1 MRTAFATVALLLAL
15 VGQLSS
21 LAHLWVVQHEVCK
34 EHGQLVDED
43 GEHCVV
49 SLTPGEAIDAPGL
62 EVREAPLVAAL
73 AAAALPVAVARTHNV
88 LRVAPKTSPPAV

>member
-1 MRTAFATVALLLAL
+1 MRSAFATVALLLAL

-49 SLTPGEAIDAPGL
+49 SLTPGEAIEAPAL
-62 EVREAPLVAAL
+62 EVRDAHVLAPRVAA
-73 AAAALPVAVARTHNV
+73 ADPIALARTHNV
-88 LRVAPKTSPPAV
+88 LRVAPKTSPPAA